1 MLFNSYVYILAF
13 LPVSLIVYWLLV
25 RLHWVTMAKLWLVAA
40 SFYFYGWWDVRF
52 VPILV
57 VSVLFNYAVGVWL
70 ANRAAKV
77 DDNPAGDAVGDVD
90 AVAERPGGAIQKDGD
105 RGGSRHPGK
114 ADVARRLMLTFGVA
128 ANVALLGYFKYMD
141 FFIVNL
147 NELLGT
153 EWGLLGLVLP
163 LGISFYTFTQ
173 IAYLSDAYKGEV
185 RENSLLNYSLFVT
198 FFPQLIAGPIL
209 HHREMMPQFADKLN
223 FRPNSRNFAL
233 GLTVFTAG
241 LVKKVVIADTLAP
254 IASYGFD
261 EAAQLTFVEAWITS
275 LSYTFQLYFDFSG
288 YTDMAIGAALLFNIK
303 LPFNF
308 DSPYKSLNIQVFWRR
323 WHMTLGRFLQRYVY
337 IPLGGN
343 RKGVGRTYMNLLVTF
358 LIGGLWHGAGWT
370 FIFWGFLHGAALV
383 IHRIWMRLN
392 IRMPK
397 LLAWFIT
404 FQFVNASWVFFRAT
418 NWSDAIKVLR
428 GMVNFESIGLTAVSP
443 TSILL
448 VAAVFVLAV
457 AFRNTNELQE
467 RFRPSFV
474 LAGAVAAGAVF
485 ALIQMNRISEFLYF
499 NF

>member
-25 RLHWVTMAKLWLVAA
+25 RQQWVTMAKLWLVAA
-40 SFYFYGWWDVRF
+40 SFYFYGWWDIRY

-57 VSVLFNYAVGVWL
+57 CSVLFNYAVGVWL
-70 ANRAAKV
+70 AKRAV
-77 DDNPAGDAVGDVD
+77 NGAGDSD
-90 AVAERPGGAIQKDGD
+90 AVAAGTARQDRDGMDKHRPD
-105 RGGSRHPGK
+105 K
-114 ADVARRLMLTFGVA
+114 AATARRLMLTFGVA

-141 FFIVNL
+141 FFLENL
-147 NELLGT
+147 NGLFGT
-153 EWGLLGLVLP
+153 EWSLLGLVLP

-209 HHREMMPQFADKLN
+209 HHREMMPQFADKRN
-223 FRPNSRNFAL
+223 FRPMSRNFAL

-261 EAAQLTFVEAWITS
+261 EAVSLTLVEAWITS
-275 LSYTFQLYFDFSG
+275 LSYSFQLYFDFSG
-288 YTDMAIGAALLFNIK
+288 YTDMAIGAALLFNIR

-323 WHMTLGRFLQRYVY
+323 WHMTLGRFLMRYIY
-337 IPLGGN
+337 IPFGGN
-343 RKGVGRTYMNLLVTF
+343 RKGTMRTYMNLLVTF

-383 IHRIWMRLN
+383 IHRIWMQLN

-397 LLAWFIT
+397 LLAWFLT

-418 NWSDAIKVLR
+418 EWSDAVKVLR
-428 GMVNFESIGLTAVSP
+428 GMVNFESRTYG
-443 TSILL
+443 
-448 VAAVFVLAV
+448 
-457 AFRNTNELQE
+457 
-467 RFRPSFV
+467 
-474 LAGAVAAGAVF
+474 G
-485 ALIQMNRISEFLYF
+485 
-499 NF
+499 